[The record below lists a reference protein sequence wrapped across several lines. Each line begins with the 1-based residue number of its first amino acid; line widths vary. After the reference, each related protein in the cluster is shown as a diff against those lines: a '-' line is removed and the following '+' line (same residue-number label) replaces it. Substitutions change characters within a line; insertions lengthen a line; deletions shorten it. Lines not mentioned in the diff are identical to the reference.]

1 VCDVSSFADAPW
13 RVTLLVYLL
22 TEHVM
27 QLEKSI
33 KIALELKTLLEDEIK
48 NTQEGILQIR
58 QLDMEAVQERGQM
71 REVFN
76 QRAGILEE
84 DLMKAMETAGKEAK
98 IKNASLG
105 ALQKAYKGSGDR
117 LAAIIKDIQA
127 CASQIKQMDA
137 FNQTLMERALSFVR
151 SYLDCLNPSETV
163 YNKRGILKKSNHR
176 ALGKVVN
183 VSHRV

>member
-1 VCDVSSFADAPW
+1 
-13 RVTLLVYLL
+13 
-22 TEHVM
+22 
-27 QLEKSI
+27 
-33 KIALELKTLLEDEIK
+33 
-48 NTQEGILQIR
+48 
-58 QLDMEAVQERGQM
+58 
-71 REVFN
+71 
-76 QRAGILEE
+76 
-84 DLMKAMETAGKEAK
+84 MKAMETAGKEAK
-98 IKNASLG
+98 LKNASL
-105 ALQKAYKGSGDR
+105 ATLQKAYKGSGDR

-163 YNKRGILKKSNHR
+163 YNKRGILRKSNHH